1 MMLDILLGKKNNY
14 RESDWVVR
22 GINFSADRG
31 EVIGIIGVNGAGK
44 STLLK
49 MICKN
54 IEISSGEIIRNGK
67 VSSILELGLGF
78 HTDFTGRQNAI
89 LEAQINGMSSYDA
102 NNAISY
108 IERFADIGDYFDK
121 PVRIYSSGMV
131 ARLAFAIATANSPE
145 ILVVDEVLS
154 VGDLSFQTKC
164 IQKMRSLKDKGACIL
179 FVSHSLNQIR
189 EFCDKVLYISDGV
202 QKSFGSVDEICDQ
215 YQNDLIGNK
224 PNSFPSIASIDEI
237 SPNRSSN
244 PNLRKFSVI
253 EDCGTLELEFL
264 DFKIMDSGLNIV
276 SNISFNEKV
285 LVRADI
291 IANSDVCEG
300 TAVGL
305 LIADKSG
312 YQLLSCNSNL
322 YDKHLPA
329 LQKGQRISMIWEF
342 KWPFQS
348 GQFRID
354 IGMKP
359 NPFGDHFYDRV
370 FSASTLETYPQEM
383 LASKNFGGYLF
394 IEANVRSSKVYN

>member
-1 MMLDILLGKKNNY
+1 
-14 RESDWVVR
+14 
-22 GINFSADRG
+22 
-31 EVIGIIGVNGAGK
+31 
-44 STLLK
+44 
-49 MICKN
+49 
-54 IEISSGEIIRNGK
+54 
-67 VSSILELGLGF
+67 
-78 HTDFTGRQNAI
+78 
-89 LEAQINGMSSYDA
+89 MSSYDA

-189 EFCDKVLYISDGV
+189 EFCDKALYISDGV

-264 DFKIMDSGLNIV
+264 DFKVMDSGLNIV

-359 NPFGDHFYDRV
+359 NPFGDDFYDRV